1 MSTPLSSYASEIYLQ
16 GMGGVLP
23 PFTTDACALEQAA
36 RDALEPGPFWYV
48 AGSARYHQAYGSV
61 AAFVL
66 VLAWFLLSAF
76 SVVLGAEINA
86 ELERQTRRDTTVGN
100 EKPIGERGASAAD
113 DLGGS
118 LS

>member
-1 MSTPLSSYASEIYLQ
+1 
-16 GMGGVLP
+16 
-23 PFTTDACALEQAA
+23 
-36 RDALEPGPFWYV
+36 
-48 AGSARYHQAYGSV
+48 
-61 AAFVL
+61 VL